1 MTGIR
6 RVFEILIGGAAV
18 AIGVLLIHY
27 PKQGLMAAVGL
38 LSITMTVRG
47 AGAMVYY
54 ARMARHMVGGRR
66 LLYRGMLFLDLG
78 ILTSTVGRYSTVVI
92 IMYLAGLHIF
102 YGAVGLLKGR
112 EALRMKSPVWKAEI
126 ATGAASIFIAV
137 LTLIAGFIVKSSA
150 LLVYIYAAG
159 LIYAGL
165 VRIISSFRKT
175 AIVYIQ

>member
-1 MTGIR
+1 MTSIR
-6 RVFEILIGGAAV
+6 RVVDILIGIGSVAV
-18 AIGVLLIHY
+18 GVLLIHY
-27 PKQGLMAAVGL
+27 PKQGLVAAVGL

-47 AGAMVYY
+47 IGALVYY

-102 YGAVGLLKGR
+102 YGSIDILKGS
-112 EALRMKSPVWKAEI
+112 EALRMKSPVWKSEI
-126 ATGAASIFIAV
+126 ATGAANVFIAA
-137 LTLIAGFIVKSSA
+137 LALIAGFIVRSTV

-159 LIYAGL
+159 LIYSGV
-165 VRIISSFRKT
+165 VRIISAFRKT